1 MIPSNGVL
9 IKTIVSSNLADSIA
23 KNYNIELKEVLTGF
37 KYIGEQIKLF
47 EQTHENTYLFGFEES
62 YGCLIGTHARDK
74 DGIAAVMAL
83 CEAAAYYKEKGLTL
97 WDQMINI
104 YEKYGYYKE
113 DLLSLTLEGIDGA
126 KQIKEMMENLRN
138 NVPSKIGDYTVQQF
152 RDYKTG
158 KMINMETKEE
168 KETGLPVSNVLYF
181 DLENDSW
188 VCVRPS
194 GTEPK
199 IKFYVGVKGNNME
212 DAETKVKKLK
222 DDLNEIIKN

>member
-1 MIPSNGVL
+1 
-9 IKTIVSSNLADSIA
+9 
-23 KNYNIELKEVLTGF
+23 
-37 KYIGEQIKLF
+37 
-47 EQTHENTYLFGFEES
+47 
-62 YGCLIGTHARDK
+62 
-74 DGIAAVMAL
+74 MAL

-104 YEKYGYYKE
+104 YEKYGYFKE
-113 DLLSLTLEGIDGA
+113 ELLSLTLEGIDGA

-138 NVPSKIGDYTVQQF
+138 NVPSKIGDYVVKQF

-158 KMINMETKEE
+158 KIINMETKEE

-212 DAETKVKKLK
+212 DAENKVKKLK
-222 DDLNEIIKN
+222 VDLNEIIKN